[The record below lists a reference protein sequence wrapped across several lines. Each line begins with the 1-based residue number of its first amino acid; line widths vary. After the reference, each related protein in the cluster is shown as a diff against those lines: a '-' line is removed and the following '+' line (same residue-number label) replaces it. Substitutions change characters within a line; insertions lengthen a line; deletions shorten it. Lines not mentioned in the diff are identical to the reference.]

1 MLQFAAFVD
10 AGYVWNRGA
19 VIDSTGKTE
28 TVNLRDVKFTPGM
41 GLRYL
46 SKVGPIRVDFAYNG
60 YGTGY
65 GAAYYTDANQ
75 VLHCVSPDNAIN
87 QGIPTAG
94 QTCPTSFKP
103 AVSPGFFQRLTFNF
117 SIGQSF

>member
-1 MLQFAAFVD
+1 MD
-10 AGYVWNRGA
+10 AGYVWNLGA
-19 VIDSTGKTE
+19 LVDTSGKKVTLDLG
-28 TVNLRDVKFTPGM
+28 NVKFTPGM

-75 VLHCVSPDNAIN
+75 VLHCVSPGNSIN
-87 QGIPTAG
+87 QGIPTTG
-94 QTCPTSFKP
+94 ETCPTSFKP
-103 AVSPGFFQRLTFNF
+103 AVSNGFFQRLTFNF